1 MMNEPV
7 TILMDL
13 PTTVKGFCC
22 HAQDGSDLI
31 VINSRMPKEIQRNTY
46 KHEYEHIRNGQMD
59 DPGYMEYQ

>member
-1 MMNEPV
+1 MNEPV

-31 VINSRMPKEIQRNTY
+31 VINSRMPQEVQRRTY
-46 KHEYEHIRNGQMD
+46 QHECEHIRAGQMD
-59 DPGYMEYQ
+59 DPHYVEYK